1 MMMTCQVTNHQG
13 HRHYAIQLCTVNG
26 KRLWEFSFGHPPN
39 RKLTLDALTHPC
51 LMLSVRSSAE
61 RRA

>member
-26 KRLWEFSFGHPPN
+26 KRLWDFSFGHQLN
-39 RKLTLDALTHPC
+39 RKLTLDALTHGL
-51 LMLSVRSSAE
+51 LMLVVRCLAE
-61 RRA
+61 HRA